1 MPMSIRDPEVYAL
14 ARKVAKQRGTTMTGA
29 VKYALESVVQKK
41 APASKQDPKVDELEA
56 ILDEFHKRHPRI
68 GPAMTKE
75 EIDAMWED

>member
-14 ARKVAKQRGTTMTGA
+14 ARKVAKQRGTTMTAA
-29 VKYALESVVQKK
+29 VKYALEAAVVKK
-41 APASKQDPKVDELEA
+41 DDETKPDIEALEQ
-56 ILDEFHKRHPRI
+56 IIRDFNERYPDK

>member
-29 VKYALESVVQKK
+29 VKYALETVVAKK
-41 APASKQDPKVDELEA
+41 PDEKKPDIDALEKM
-56 ILDEFHKRHPRI
+56 ISDFNKRHPDK